1 MPTYWLIKAILLVAL
16 LLLAALIIR
25 PVRSARHL
33 AMRRLGML
41 TIIVFAAFAV
51 LFPGTLNQ
59 IAFMLGIERGINLLL
74 YALVLAFFMQMA
86 SAYRRDSEAET
97 RITQLARALAL
108 SNVRVPTSPIDNPT
122 GSTMTSDGDTP
133 TTQSDASAQ

>member
-1 MPTYWLIKAILLVAL
+1 MPTYWLIKVI
-16 LLLAALIIR
+16 LLLALFLLAVLIVR

-41 TIIVFAAFAV
+41 TIIIFAAFAV

-59 IAFMLGIERGINLLL
+59 LAAMLGIERGINLLV

-86 SAYRRDSEAET
+86 SAYRRDSEAEA
-97 RITQLARALAL
+97 RITRLARAIAL
-108 SNVRVPTSPIDNPT
+108 SNTRVPDAACSAVEASSQMEANTCS
-122 GSTMTSDGDTP
+122 S
-133 TTQSDASAQ
+133 QHDASNK

>member
-16 LLLAALIIR
+16 LLLAVLIIR

-33 AMRRLGML
+33 AVRRLGML

-51 LFPGTLNQ
+51 LFPGTLNRF
-59 IAFMLGIERGINLLL
+59 AALLGIERGINLLV

-86 SAYRRDSEAET
+86 SAYRRDSEAEA
-97 RITQLARALAL
+97 RITHLARAIAL
-108 SNVRVPTSPIDNPT
+108 SNARVPASSVLPASEDA
-122 GSTMTSDGDTP
+122 SEP
-133 TTQSDASAQ
+133 TTNTPSPRDDASA